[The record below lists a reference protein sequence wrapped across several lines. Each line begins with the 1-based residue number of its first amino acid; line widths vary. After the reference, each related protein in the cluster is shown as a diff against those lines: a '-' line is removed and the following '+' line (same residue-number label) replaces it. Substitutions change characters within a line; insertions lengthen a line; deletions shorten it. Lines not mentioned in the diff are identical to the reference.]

1 MLGGDADYNPL
12 AQYAWGWMALAVAL
26 VVLVVL
32 WYVFVWWVSRRAR
45 ETVMVPDAEP
55 VPVPSREELRA
66 RYLALVDDVVASYDA
81 GELSRRAAHGKLGA
95 LVRLY
100 AQEASGVQAD
110 VMTLDDLTRA
120 RLGSIAHAVAVYYPA
135 EFASVES
142 GDVHRSA
149 DVAKRAVVSWW

>member
-12 AQYAWGWMALAVAL
+12 AQYWWGWMAIAIGL
-26 VVLVVL
+26 VVLAVL
-32 WYVFVWWVSRRAR
+32 WYVFVWWVSRRAT
-45 ETVMVPDAEP
+45 EMVTVTDVEP
-55 VPVPSREELRA
+55 VPAPSREELRA
-66 RYLALVDDVVASYDA
+66 RYLGLVDEVVASYER
-81 GELSRRAAHGKLGA
+81 GGISRRAAHGKLGT

-100 AQEASGVQAD
+100 AQEASGVRAD

-120 RLGSIAHAVAVYYPA
+120 RLGSIAHAVSVYYPA

-149 DVAKRAVVSWW
+149 DVARQAVVSWW

>member
-12 AQYAWGWMALAVAL
+12 AQYWWGWMAMAIGI
-26 VVLVVL
+26 VVLAVL
-32 WYVFVWWVSRRAR
+32 WYVFVWWVSRRAK
-45 ETVMVPDAEP
+45 ETVTVPDEEIAP
-55 VPVPSREELRA
+55 APSREDLRA
-66 RYLALVDDVVASYDA
+66 RYLALVDDVVSSYESGDIT
-81 GELSRRAAHGKLGA
+81 RRAAHGKLGN

-100 AQEASGVQAD
+100 AQEASGVRAD

-149 DVAKRAVVSWW
+149 EVARQAVVSWW

>member
-12 AQYAWGWMALAVAL
+12 AQYWWGWMAIAIAI

-32 WYVFVWWVSRRAR
+32 WYVFVWWWSRRAT
-45 ETVMVPDAEP
+45 ESVTVPDVEA
-55 VPVPSREELRA
+55 VPAPSREELRA
-66 RYLALVDDVVASYDA
+66 RYLGLVDEVVAAYDDGA
-81 GELSRRAAHGKLGA
+81 LTRRAAHRKLGS

-100 AQEASGVQAD
+100 AQEASGVRAD
-110 VMTLDDLTRA
+110 VMTLDDLTAA

-142 GDVHRSA
+142 GDVRRSA
-149 DVAKRAVVSWW
+149 DVAKQAVVSWW

>member
-12 AQYAWGWMALAVAL
+12 AQYWWGWMAIAIGL
-26 VVLVVL
+26 VVLIVL
-32 WYVFVWWVSRRAR
+32 WYVFVWWISRRAK
-45 ETVMVPDAEP
+45 ETVTVPDDDV
-55 VPVPSREELRA
+55 VPAPSREDLRA
-66 RYLALVDDVVASYDA
+66 RYLSLVDDVVRSYDA
-81 GELSRRAAHGKLGA
+81 GGLTRRAAHRKLGT

-100 AQEASGVQAD
+100 AQEASGVRAD

-120 RLGSIAHAVAVYYPA
+120 RLGAIAHAVSVYYPA

-149 DVAKRAVVSWW
+149 DVARRAVVSWW